1 MTTYYEPAHSLV
13 GKDAALL
20 EHSLEGIDEP
30 GPGAELVEAA
40 LALVV
45 GSIVV
50 VVVAVDGIAAVLA
63 SGLAHV
69 DGIAAGLASVYRI
82 LAVVVGLAHNLVDTA
97 GFFLLIRL
105 NPFFCLLEMNLN
117 L

>member
-1 MTTYYEPAHSLV
+1 MSTYYEPAHSLV
-13 GKDAALL
+13 GKDAELL
-20 EHSLEGIDEP
+20 EHSLAGIDEL

-50 VVVAVDGIAAVLA
+50 AAASVEDIAAVLA
-63 SGLAHV
+63 F
-69 DGIAAGLASVYRI
+69 GLASADGIVAVLASAYRI

-105 NPFFCLLEMNLN
+105 NPFCLIA
-117 L
+117 